1 MKLYMARGL
10 QLPPDAVTQTFGF
23 LGRKGSGKTH
33 NAGKLVEELLSVGAP
48 VIVLDPVGNWW
59 GLRLDASGKRPG
71 FPIPVIG
78 GQHGDLPLQ
87 LEWARM
93 LGRLASARGMSAV
106 IDVSEFRKAERK
118 RFVTD
123 FAEELFHQAKS
134 TMQPIMVVYE
144 EAQVFAPQRVQKGEE
159 RMLGA
164 IEDNVRLGRNYG
176 IGSILISQ
184 RPQSVNKEVL
194 NQVEC
199 LFVGQM
205 TGPHER
211 KAIEG
216 WIVTKGAGSL
226 SESYVDKLPSLKQG
240 EMFVWS
246 PQWLEKFGKFQIDRK
261 KTFDASATPKLG
273 ERRIGSK
280 LAAAPVDLE
289 ELRRAV
295 AKELEGAKSE
305 DPKLPKKRALEFATR
320 PSMGNEE
327 HRKQQQRIADLEAA
341 LEETRQ
347 LLVSVEKLVT
357 DAEVM
362 IKSARAARKD
372 WAIVKMRKR
381 PRASLPQEPG
391 AKQHA
396 PHQTTHGKLGKV
408 EKLILTALA
417 QHQHQ
422 SVSQKRLAL
431 LVGYHARSKGFTN
444 GLGALR
450 GRGAVDSLAITEQG
464 LRELGAFEPLPT
476 GPELIDWYCERK
488 LRAPEAKIL
497 RAIQRSRGALDREQ
511 LANEVEY
518 HPRSKGFTNSLGRLR
533 GLGLVEGLDL
543 SKELKENT

>member
-261 KTFDASATPKLG
+261 KT
-273 ERRIGSK
+273 
-280 LAAAPVDLE
+280 
-289 ELRRAV
+289 
-295 AKELEGAKSE
+295 
-305 DPKLPKKRALEFATR
+305 
-320 PSMGNEE
+320 
-327 HRKQQQRIADLEAA
+327 
-341 LEETRQ
+341 
-347 LLVSVEKLVT
+347 
-357 DAEVM
+357 
-362 IKSARAARKD
+362 
-372 WAIVKMRKR
+372 
-381 PRASLPQEPG
+381 
-391 AKQHA
+391 
-396 PHQTTHGKLGKV
+396 
-408 EKLILTALA
+408 
-417 QHQHQ
+417 
-422 SVSQKRLAL
+422 
-431 LVGYHARSKGFTN
+431 
-444 GLGALR
+444 
-450 GRGAVDSLAITEQG
+450 
-464 LRELGAFEPLPT
+464 
-476 GPELIDWYCERK
+476 
-488 LRAPEAKIL
+488 
-497 RAIQRSRGALDREQ
+497 
-511 LANEVEY
+511 
-518 HPRSKGFTNSLGRLR
+518 
-533 GLGLVEGLDL
+533 
-543 SKELKENT
+543 